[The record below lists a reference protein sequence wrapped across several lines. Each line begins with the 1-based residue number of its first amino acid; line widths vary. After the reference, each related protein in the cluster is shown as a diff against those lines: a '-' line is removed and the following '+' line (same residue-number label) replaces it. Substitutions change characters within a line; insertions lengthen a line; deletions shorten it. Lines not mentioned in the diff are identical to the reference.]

1 MSRYME
7 KAKDPWSSATHMI
20 GAVSFLFGTLVLIF
34 WGVIGRSGAGLIASA
49 AIFGLSLVALY
60 TASAVYHYIN
70 STPKVTLI
78 LRKLDHS
85 MIYVLIAGSYT
96 PMLVCYYPAAQRTW
110 MLAAIWGIALCGIAV
125 KLLWFSAPRWL
136 YTAFYLLM
144 GWFVLVDMSP
154 LATMP
159 TVAVAL
165 LAGGGI
171 AYTLGG
177 LIYGLKKP
185 NLSPVFGFHELF
197 HVFVLLGSLMHY
209 LLVLL
214 YVL

>member
-1 MSRYME
+1 MSRYMA
-7 KAKDPWSSATHMI
+7 KAKDPWSSVTHMV
-20 GAVSFLFGTLVLIF
+20 GAVSFLFGTAILILWGLVQQA
-34 WGVIGRSGAGLIASA
+34 SAGLILSSA
-49 AIFGLSLVALY
+49 VFGLSLVALY
-60 TASAVYHYIN
+60 SASAVYHFIN

-96 PMLVCYYPAAQRTW
+96 PMLVCYFPATQRVW
-110 MLAAIWGIALCGIAV
+110 MLTAIWGIALCGIAV
-125 KLLWFSAPRWL
+125 KLLWFNAPRWL

-144 GWFVLVDMSP
+144 GWFVLVDLRP
-154 LATMP
+154 IAQMP
-159 TVAVAL
+159 AVAVAL

-171 AYTLGG
+171 AYTIGG

-209 LLVLL
+209 LLVLVC
-214 YVL
+214 VL

>member
-1 MSRYME
+1 MSRYMA

-20 GAVSFLFGTLVLIF
+20 GAVSFLFGTLVLIL
-34 WGVIGRSGAGLIASA
+34 WGMIEQSGAGLIASA

-96 PMLVCYYPAAQRTW
+96 PMLVCYYPVAQRTW

-125 KLLWFSAPRWL
+125 KLLWFGAPRWL

-144 GWFVLVDMSP
+144 GWFVLVDISP
-154 LATMP
+154 LTTMP

-197 HVFVLLGSLMHY
+197 HVFVLFGSLMHY